1 MYDLQTLIQYALE
14 KNTSDVHLT
23 VGIPPMLRI
32 DGELRSYGDTPLTER
47 DLQEAAKQLA
57 DEHQLHELETAGE
70 SDFAVTFA
78 GSVRM
83 RCNLFHQQHHTALAL
98 RLLPMEIPTA
108 EQLRL
113 PPIIVQ
119 QAEKPRGLVIVTGP
133 TGSGKSSTLAA
144 LLDHIN
150 RTMPRHIITL
160 ENPIEYVHPC
170 IRSIINQREI
180 GADTESFASGLR
192 AALRQD
198 PDVILVGEMRDLE
211 TISTAITAAETGH
224 LVFGTLHTKGAAGT
238 IDRIVDVFPAE
249 QQEQIRIQLAEVL
262 ECIVCQTLV
271 PRTMGGRV
279 AAFEILTGTS
289 AVRNLIRQN
298 KSYQL
303 ISTMQTGRNQGMM
316 LMDDSLGEL
325 VRSGE
330 VRIDDAAAKATD
342 PEAFPQ
348 SIF

>member
-113 PPIIVQ
+113 PSIIVQ

-160 ENPIEYVHPC
+160 ENPIEYVHPR

>member
-32 DGELRSYGDTPLTER
+32 DGELRSYGDTPLTEQ

-57 DEHQLHELETAGE
+57 DEHQLHELETVGE

-160 ENPIEYVHPC
+160 ENPIEYVHPR

>member
-1 MYDLQTLIQYALE
+1 MARDSIRCSFCGKRQEQVNRIIAGPNVYICNECIDLCSSILRDEMKNGETQDLELPDTLPTPQEIKTYMDRYIIGQDEAKVALSVAVYNHY
-14 KNTSDVHLT
+14 KRIYFGGGDDV
-23 VGIPPMLRI
+23 
-32 DGELRSYGDTPLTER
+32 ELQKS
-47 DLQEAAKQLA
+47 
-57 DEHQLHELETAGE
+57 
-70 SDFAVTFA
+70 
-78 GSVRM
+78 
-83 RCNLFHQQHHTALAL
+83 NI
-98 RLLPMEIPTA
+98 LLI
-108 EQLRL
+108 
-113 PPIIVQ
+113 
-119 QAEKPRGLVIVTGP
+119 GP

-144 LLDHIN
+144 LIDHVN
-150 RTMPRHIITL
+150 RTAARHIITL
-160 ENPIEYVHPC
+160 ENPIEYVHPR
-170 IRSIINQREI
+170 IRSMINQREI
-180 GADTESFASGLR
+180 GADTDSFASGLR

-238 IDRIVDVFPAE
+238 IDRIVDVFPPE

-271 PRTMGGRV
+271 PRTMGGRI
-279 AAFEILTGTS
+279 AAFEILTGTP

-303 ISTMQTGRNQGMM
+303 ISTMQTSRNQGMM

-330 VRIDDAAAKATD
+330 VRLDDAAAKATD

-348 SIF
+348 SVFR

>member
-70 SDFAVTFA
+70 SDFAVTFS

-98 RLLPMEIPTA
+98 RLLPMAIPTA

-160 ENPIEYVHPC
+160 ENPIEYVHPR

>member
-32 DGELRSYGDTPLTER
+32 DGELRTHGDTALTEQ
-47 DLQEAAKQLA
+47 DLQDAAKQLA

-98 RLLPMEIPTA
+98 RLLPMQIPTA

-113 PPIIVQ
+113 PDIIVQ

-150 RTMPRHIITL
+150 RTAARHIITL
-160 ENPIEYVHPC
+160 ENPIEYVHPR

-271 PRTMGGRV
+271 PRAMGGRV

-303 ISTMQTGRNQGMM
+303 VSTMQTGRNQGMM

-330 VRIDDAAAKATD
+330 VRMDDAAAKATD
-342 PEAFPQ
+342 PDTFPQ